1 MKAELHQAFGLL
13 YAADNKLD
21 AAVNH
26 LTYTTYYLSCLHG
39 PQHILTTFSYFD
51 LGNVFAAKAN
61 VQSAMALY
69 DCVKQI

>member
-1 MKAELHQAFGLL
+1 MLSLAHCIVLKHQEKVSVAMKAELHQAFGLL

-39 PQHILTTFSYFD
+39 S
-51 LGNVFAAKAN
+51 
-61 VQSAMALY
+61 
-69 DCVKQI
+69 